1 MSEFADARAR
11 ERISSEFERSFF
23 VEAAAGTG
31 KTSEL
36 VRRVVGLIRSG
47 AGFLAQIV
55 AVTFT
60 EKAAGEMK
68 RRLRGEIEKARS
80 KAEGEERDRLDRA
93 LRELELARIGTIH
106 AFCMDVLHERP
117 IEAGIDPRFEISA
130 EDEANVVASDA
141 FDRWL
146 QERLSD
152 PPEGGRPGIR
162 RRNRRQPPREQL
174 RNATL
179 MLSKHRDFPTRW
191 RRDLFDRDKGIDELM
206 QDLAQV
212 GAPARESSWSDDWLT
227 KSLLEISRFV
237 DEAARREAN
246 AERDY
251 DGLEAELRDFARG
264 RRWSWKGW
272 RGTTFGPLSRDEV
285 LERRDRAKA
294 DLDAFIANSD
304 ADLAPLLHD
313 AMQVPIAE
321 YETRKAKL
329 GRLDFLD
336 LLIKT
341 RDLIRDDAA
350 VRSELQHRFSHFFVD
365 EFQDTDPLQAEIL
378 LLLAAD
384 NPAETNWRA
393 VRPVPGKLFLVGDP
407 KQAIY
412 RFRRADVS
420 VYEDVKK
427 HLLGAGAEL
436 IELSTSFRALPSI

>member
-47 AGFLAQIV
+47 AGVLAQIV
-55 AVTFT
+55 AVTCT

-68 RRLRGEIEKARS
+68 LRLRAEIEKARS

-130 EDEANVVASDA
+130 EDAANVLARDA

-146 QERLSD
+146 QESLSD
-152 PPEGGRPGIR
+152 PPEGVRRVLR

-191 RRDLFDRDKGIDELM
+191 RRDQFDRDGEIDKLM
-206 QDLAQV
+206 QDLAQI
-212 GAPARESSWSDDWLT
+212 GALARASSRPDDWLT
-227 KSLLEISRFV
+227 KSLLDISRLV
-237 DEAARREAN
+237 DEVGRREAT

-251 DGLEAELRDFARG
+251 D
-264 RRWSWKGW
+264 
-272 RGTTFGPLSRDEV
+272 
-285 LERRDRAKA
+285 
-294 DLDAFIANSD
+294 
-304 ADLAPLLHD
+304 
-313 AMQVPIAE
+313 
-321 YETRKAKL
+321 
-329 GRLDFLD
+329 
-336 LLIKT
+336 
-341 RDLIRDDAA
+341 
-350 VRSELQHRFSHFFVD
+350 
-365 EFQDTDPLQAEIL
+365 
-378 LLLAAD
+378 
-384 NPAETNWRA
+384 
-393 VRPVPGKLFLVGDP
+393 
-407 KQAIY
+407 
-412 RFRRADVS
+412 
-420 VYEDVKK
+420 
-427 HLLGAGAEL
+427 
-436 IELSTSFRALPSI
+436 